1 MTYSVLKLHLLY
13 YTIYSEG
20 KMLAKVSSFAL
31 GGLKGFSVE
40 AEIDINPG
48 VPSYETVG
56 LAGTAVKESKE
67 RVRSALKNSGYEF
80 PLRRITIN
88 LAPADVKKEGT
99 FFDLAIA
106 IGIMVA
112 SGQIQTTSHKDYVF
126 IGALSL
132 DGRVCKVNGLMPI
145 MISAV
150 QNGYTRFIIPAENG
164 FEASFIEGAEVYP
177 VSSLTDAVDFLKG
190 DKLIAKLNQGK
201 YETTVDKFSSL
212 VDFCDVKGQASAKRA
227 LEIAVSGGHNA
238 LMIGPPGSGKTMLA
252 RCVPTIMPP
261 MSFEE
266 ALEVTKIHSVAGALD
281 PREGIVRQRPFR
293 SPHHT
298 ATTVSLVG
306 GGTDCHPGEI
316 SLAHNGV
323 LFLDELP
330 EYSRHT
336 LETLRQPL
344 EDGVITVSRA
354 VGTVE
359 YPAHFILIASMNP
372 CPCGNYGSRTQI
384 CTCSDSAIRKYRA
397 KLSGP
402 LMDRIDLHI
411 DVDSVSYQS
420 LKDKSEQEKSESIK
434 ERVCKAR
441 EIQLERFKGTGV
453 FTNARMTPAMINK
466 YCALDK
472 KCEDLMEKA
481 FTKLR
486 LSARANSR
494 ILKVAR
500 TIADLDGEKNI
511 LDKHILEAI
520 KYRSLDRKYN
530 E

>member
-1 MTYSVLKLHLLY
+1 
-13 YTIYSEG
+13 
-20 KMLAKVSSFAL
+20 MLAKVKSFAL
-31 GGLKGFSVE
+31 GGLKGFPVE
-40 AEIDINPG
+40 AEIDLNNG
-48 VPSYETVG
+48 VPAYETVG

-67 RVRSALKNSGYEF
+67 RVRSAIKNSAFEF
-80 PLRRITIN
+80 PLKRITIN

-106 IGIMVA
+106 VGIMVA
-112 SGQIQTTSHKDYVF
+112 SGQIETLAHKEYVF

-132 DGRVCKVNGLMPI
+132 DGKVCRVNGLMPI

-150 QNGYTRFIIPAENG
+150 QSGYTKFVIPAENG
-164 FEASFIEGAEVYP
+164 YEASFISGAEVYP
-177 VSSLTDAVDFLKG
+177 VESLKDAVNFLKG
-190 DKLIAKLNQGK
+190 EKLIAKIASGQ
-201 YETTVDKFSSL
+201 YTVAQSKSDAL
-212 VDFCDVKGQASAKRA
+212 MDFADVKGQSSAKRA

-261 MSFEE
+261 MTFEE
-266 ALEVTKIHSVAGALD
+266 ALEVTKIHSVAGTLD
-281 PREGIVRQRPFR
+281 PKDGIVRQRPFR

-306 GGTDCHPGEI
+306 GGADCHPGEI

-330 EYSRHT
+330 EYSRHN

-344 EDGVITVSRA
+344 EDGVITVARA
-354 VGTVE
+354 IGTIE
-359 YPAHFILIASMNP
+359 YPAHFMLIASMNP

-384 CTCSDSAIRKYRA
+384 CTCSDGALQRYRA
-397 KLSGP
+397 RLSGP

-420 LKDKSEQEKSESIK
+420 LKDKTAQEGSEAIK
-434 ERVCKAR
+434 ERVIRAR
-441 EIQLERFKGTGV
+441 EIQNERFKGTGV
-453 FTNARMTPAMINK
+453 YVNARMTPAMINQ

-472 KCEDLMEKA
+472 KSEDLMEKA

-486 LSARANSR
+486 LSARANAR

-530 E
+530 G

>member
-1 MTYSVLKLHLLY
+1 
-13 YTIYSEG
+13 
-20 KMLAKVSSFAL
+20 MLAKVSSFAL

-48 VPSYETVG
+48 VPAYETVG
-56 LAGTAVKESKE
+56 LAGTSVKESRE

-80 PLRRITIN
+80 PLRRITVN
-88 LAPADVKKEGT
+88 LAPADIKKEGT

-106 IGIMVA
+106 VGILVA
-112 SGQIQTTSHKDYVF
+112 SGQIEVATYKDYVF

-132 DGRVCKVNGLMPI
+132 DGKLCKVNGLMPV

-150 QNGYTRFIIPAENG
+150 QSGYKRFIIPSENAY
-164 FEASFIEGAEVYP
+164 EASFISGAEVYP
-177 VSSLTDAVDFLKG
+177 ANSLKDAVDFLKG
-190 DKLIAKLNQGK
+190 DKLIARVVSGVYNAMESGTDALM
-201 YETTVDKFSSL
+201 
-212 VDFCDVKGQASAKRA
+212 DFADVKGQSSAKRA

-261 MSFEE
+261 MTFEE
-266 ALEVTKIHSVAGALD
+266 ALDVTKIHSVAGTLD
-281 PREGIVRQRPFR
+281 ASDGIVKQRPFR

-359 YPAHFILIASMNP
+359 YPAQFMLVASMNP

-384 CTCSDSAIRKYRA
+384 CTCTDSAIRKYRA

-420 LKDKSEQEKSESIK
+420 LKDRTKQERSESIK
-434 ERVCKAR
+434 QRVITAR
-441 EIQLERFKGTGV
+441 QIQNERFKGTGV
-453 FTNARMTPAMINK
+453 FTNARMTPAMINE

-472 KCEDLMEKA
+472 SSENLMEKA
-481 FTKLR
+481 FAKLR
-486 LSARANSR
+486 LSARANAR

-500 TIADLDGEKNI
+500 TIADLDGQKNI

>member
-1 MTYSVLKLHLLY
+1 
-13 YTIYSEG
+13 
-20 KMLAKVSSFAL
+20 MLAKVKSFAL
-31 GGLKGFSVE
+31 GGLSGFPVE

-56 LAGTAVKESKE
+56 LASTAVKESRE
-67 RVRSALKNSGYEF
+67 RVRSAIKNSGYEY
-80 PLRRITIN
+80 PLKRITVN
-88 LAPADVKKEGT
+88 LAPADTKKEGT
-99 FFDLAIA
+99 FLDLSIA
-106 IGIMVA
+106 IGLLVA
-112 SGQIQTTSHKDYVF
+112 SGQIESKAYSEYVF
-126 IGALSL
+126 VGALSL
-132 DGRVCKVNGLMPI
+132 DGKVRRVNGLMPL

-150 QNGYTRFIIPAENG
+150 QGGFKRFIVSAENG
-164 FEASFIEGAEVYP
+164 YEASFIKGAEVYP
-177 VSSLTDAVDFLKG
+177 VESLRDCVDFLKG
-190 DKLIAKLNQGK
+190 DKLIAKLSSGVYKVNTRS
-201 YETTVDKFSSL
+201 ESSL
-212 VDFCDVKGQASAKRA
+212 VDFADVKGQSSAKRA

-252 RCVPTIMPP
+252 RAVPTIMPP

-266 ALEVTKIHSVAGALD
+266 ALEVTKIHSVAGTLD
-281 PREGIVRQRPFR
+281 PEEGIVTLRPFR

-306 GGTDCHPGEI
+306 GGSDCHPGEI

-344 EDGVITVSRA
+344 EDGVVTVSRA

-359 YPAHFILIASMNP
+359 YPAHFMLVASMNP
-372 CPCGNYGSRTQI
+372 CPCGNYGSRVQE
-384 CTCSDSAIRKYRA
+384 CTCTESAISKYRA
-397 KLSGP
+397 RLSGP

-411 DVDSVSYQS
+411 DVDSVEYRS
-420 LKDKSEQEKSESIK
+420 LMDKKKEESSSEIK
-434 ERVCKAR
+434 ERVCMAR
-441 EIQLERFKGTGV
+441 EIQSERFKGTGI
-453 FTNARMTPAMINK
+453 FTNARMTASMINE

-472 KCEDLMEKA
+472 NSEDLLETA
-481 FTKLR
+481 FNKLR

-500 TIADLDGEKNI
+500 TIADLSGEKNI
-511 LDKHILEAI
+511 AQEHILEAI

-530 E
+530 G